1 MDWYRDY
8 FDQYCDQYKAAVS
21 EREAIGLAIGICP
34 VDWKRRWLPRAIN
47 TCNAIDTN
55 QMKVGKDNIESESE
69 SG

>member
-34 VDWKRRWLPRAIN
+34 VDWFGRY
-47 TCNAIDTN
+47 DS
-55 QMKVGKDNIESESE
+55 D
-69 SG
+69 